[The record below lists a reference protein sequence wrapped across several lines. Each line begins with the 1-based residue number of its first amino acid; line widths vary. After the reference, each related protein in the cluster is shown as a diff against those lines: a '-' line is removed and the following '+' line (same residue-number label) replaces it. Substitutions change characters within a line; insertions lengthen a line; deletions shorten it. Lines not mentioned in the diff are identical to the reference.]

1 MNTPKLA
8 IFDMDGLIFDSERL
22 FMGFLQKAAADLGY
36 EITPEK
42 YALTLGVGVAGTFT
56 GAGAIFPLILA
67 AAGIVASIIGWRSAA
82 GPVWP

>member
-1 MNTPKLA
+1 MWQEYKAL

-42 YALTLGVGVAGTFT
+42 YALTLGVGGDT
-56 GAGAIFPLILA
+56 LA
-67 AAGIVASIIGWRSAA
+67 ARVRER
-82 GPVWP
+82 PPRLLTR